1 MTRAP
6 QPRKNARQPRMRVPG
21 NGNDRRALEMLEL
34 VRSLSYITCLLA
46 IAPRAAIKPSPRR
59 SRLGR
64 LLQQT
69 N

>member
-1 MTRAP
+1 
-6 QPRKNARQPRMRVPG
+6 MRVPG